1 MHLERTKDE
10 RWTATKSRI
19 CYIPLRRVWGLFEK
33 YQHRQAFLVWLD
45 ALTMNQGGCQIHNQ
59 NQPEKCTFTMRK
71 LIIFINKGQ
80 ENEGEFTSVVACS
93 SLICWTANSTLCF
106 DNGGL
111 NKAFSILS
119 SNGSV
124 TCKTFTENS
133 RKQLS
138 AKMFKICTCATAWFK
153 KVA

>member
-1 MHLERTKDE
+1 MCR
-10 RWTATKSRI
+10 
-19 CYIPLRRVWGLFEK
+19 
-33 YQHRQAFLVWLD
+33 
-45 ALTMNQGGCQIHNQ
+45 
-59 NQPEKCTFTMRK
+59 
-71 LIIFINKGQ
+71 
-80 ENEGEFTSVVACS
+80 
-93 SLICWTANSTLCF
+93 TANSTLCL

-138 AKMFKICTCATAWFK
+138 LDILERSCANSLTAARIK
-153 KVA
+153 SLGGSSATKQAL